1 MNRAVDLDTIAP
13 DDIVTSEP
21 QKSVPTPDSVPAS
34 IPQKNIKKKTVIKST
49 HSCSEPK
56 KVDEIL
62 SSVHGDSYS
71 FLVKPKSFIFE
82 DCEDCE
88 EVLLVL
94 RPHWF
99 ANLKWVVMSL
109 VLFFVPFLLG
119 LVFTDTSSIFGV
131 DIFPGTYK
139 FIATLFWYLFVF
151 IFIFENFLSWYFD
164 VYIVTDRR
172 VVDIHFNNL
181 LDKKSS
187 EANIEDIQ
195 DVTSRVAGVSQTLLN
210 YGDVKIQ
217 TAAAVGDICFTKV
230 PNPDRVTD
238 VIQGLR
244 EEINKHKKE
253 GDNL

>member
-1 MNRAVDLDTIAP
+1 MNRAIDLDTIAP
-13 DDIVTSEP
+13 DDVVTTEAQESAP
-21 QKSVPTPDSVPAS
+21 LDPPV
-34 IPQKNIKKKTVIKST
+34 QKNIKKKIISQTNHT
-49 HSCSEPK
+49 CEPK

-62 SSVHGDSYS
+62 NSVHGDSYS
-71 FLVKPKSFIFE
+71 FLVKPKSFKFE

-99 ANLKWVVMSL
+99 VNVKWVLTAIALS
-109 VLFFVPFLLG
+109 FVPTILA
-119 LVFTDTSSIFGV
+119 LVFTNTSTIFGV
-131 DIFPGTYK
+131 DIFPGAYK

-172 VVDIHFNNL
+172 VIDLHFNNL

-195 DVTSRVAGVSQTLLN
+195 DVTSHIAGVSQTLLN
-210 YGDVKIQ
+210 YGNIRIQ
-217 TAAAVGDICFTKV
+217 TAGAVDEISFTKV
-230 PNPDRVTD
+230 PNPNRVTD
-238 VIQGLR
+238 VIQELR
-244 EEINKHKKE
+244 EEINKQKE
-253 GDNL
+253 KDNP